1 MIAFNCDDGDRAP
14 RLSRTILASK
24 ATTSPIT
31 ASRELDRTIGGSA
44 PLSSATGSKP
54 RLMPDRRFPPL
65 WRVEEQS
72 ACFVVPCANR
82 QALGYFLFRGE
93 AGTPLSRQAAQ
104 TRRGA
109 SRPMWPS

>member
-14 RLSRTILASK
+14 KISQDAILASI

-65 WRVEEQS
+65 K
-72 ACFVVPCANR
+72 
-82 QALGYFLFRGE
+82 L
-93 AGTPLSRQAAQ
+93 
-104 TRRGA
+104 
-109 SRPMWPS
+109 